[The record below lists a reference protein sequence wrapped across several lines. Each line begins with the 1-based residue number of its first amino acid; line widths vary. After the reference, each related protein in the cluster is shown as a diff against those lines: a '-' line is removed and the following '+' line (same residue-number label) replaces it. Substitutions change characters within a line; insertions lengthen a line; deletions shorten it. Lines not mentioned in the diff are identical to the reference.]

1 MHPRA
6 QGAEIARA
14 QENRQ
19 FVKILRAVQRR
30 VNAEPRETHVR
41 RDETLLV
48 YPEITTINYLTRRQ
62 SPSRFTS
69 FMPTETCLFG
79 EQAMLD
85 DLAAKPPDWLLI
97 APKDMGGMVA
107 ESGHGYL
114 DKIIQW
120 IQANYEPV
128 QRICA
133 TNSGYTVMAM
143 KRHAH
148 STP

>member
-1 MHPRA
+1 MA
-6 QGAEIARA
+6 
-14 QENRQ
+14 
-19 FVKILRAVQRR
+19 
-30 VNAEPRETHVR
+30 THVHP
-41 RDETLLV
+41 DETLLV
-48 YPEITTINYLTRRQ
+48 FPETTTINYLTRRQ

-97 APKDMGGMVA
+97 IPKDMTGLSAKFGQ
-107 ESGHGYL
+107 GYL
-114 DKIIQW
+114 DRVVQW
-120 IQANYEPV
+120 IKANYEPV

-133 TNSGYTVMAM
+133 TNSGYAVTAM
-143 KRHAH
+143 KRRTR